1 MCVSQRAHLHIKL
14 VDNLWHKI
22 SCRRGG
28 GGGGAGGVVRAIELT
43 WNVVRESEERGNWA
57 RSVFPATTLR
67 QYLALARSLEKYAR
81 IAASLAGVSFILRRN
96 NRKLDFNIC

>member
-1 MCVSQRAHLHIKL
+1 MCVSQRAHLHTKF

-28 GGGGAGGVVRAIELT
+28 GGGGGVVRAIELT